1 MWNDLL
7 SSGLILTIA
16 VNKLLNLL
24 EQDLWSELFGNI
36 SVICLQCPQLGLFFQ
51 TLVWI
56 QTFPPKKVRKKSVF
70 CPKSLDFY
78 KMAKCY
84 PFLETLGPGQC
95 TINIFKIF

>member
-36 SVICLQCPQLGLFFQ
+36 SVICMQCPQLGLFFQ

-56 QTFPPKKVRKKSVF
+56 QTFSPKKSG
-70 CPKSLDFY
+70 KSLFFAP
-78 KMAKCY
+78 KVWIFIKWLHII
-84 PFLETLGPGQC
+84 PFWNP
-95 TINIFKIF
+95 